1 MIAEH
6 TTEITFGDTLGPEQ
20 KEMYEAELRKMLAE
34 KLGNVADVVFFD
46 HNLRCSTLWK
56 YDDVNDD
63 VNDNDNDNDMSE
75 WTLASRNSPAYW

>member
-1 MIAEH
+1 MAESVPLSLATHGVMIAEH

-46 HNLRCSTLWK
+46 HNLRCS
-56 YDDVNDD
+56 
-63 VNDNDNDNDMSE
+63 
-75 WTLASRNSPAYW
+75 SP